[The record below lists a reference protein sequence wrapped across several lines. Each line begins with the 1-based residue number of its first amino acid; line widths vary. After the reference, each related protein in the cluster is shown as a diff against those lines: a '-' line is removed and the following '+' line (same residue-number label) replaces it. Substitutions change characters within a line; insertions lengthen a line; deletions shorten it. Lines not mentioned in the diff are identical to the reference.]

1 MKENEVKE
9 TGVKRRKTRRRLS
22 EAQRLAVQLFGFI
35 LIIYIL
41 FAGIVGIMTMPN
53 GDMYPRIDGG
63 DILLYYRLDK
73 EPKAQ
78 DIITFK
84 MNDTRYVARVVAIA
98 GDTVEIT
105 NEGAVMVNGNN
116 MIESNI
122 FYETYPLE
130 GYTKYPITLGA
141 NECFV
146 LADSRRGAED
156 SRYFGPVKNDEI
168 KGKVITAIRR
178 SDI

>member
-1 MKENEVKE
+1 MNENEVKG
-9 TGVKRRKTRRRLS
+9 TSGKRRKSRRRLS

-41 FAGIVGIMTMPN
+41 FASIVGIMTMPN

-63 DILLYYRLDK
+63 DILLFYRLDK

-84 MNDTRYVARVVAIA
+84 MNDTRYVARVIATA

-105 NEGAVMVNGNN
+105 KEGGVMVNGNT

-122 FYETYPLE
+122 FYETYPLV
-130 GYTKYPITLGA
+130 GYTSYPITMKA

-156 SRYFGPVKNDEI
+156 SRYFGPVNYNNI
-168 KGKVITAIRR
+168 LGTIITVMRR
-178 SDI
+178 NNL